1 MASSKLAPIFTHYHQ
16 LHSVSTSGYFK
27 EVEVADLF
35 LHYPST
41 LILYNTFVPEYISG
55 IDFWQ
60 RVNFYYWIYKNS
72 SLLPQR
78 YLEDD
83 LLATAS
89 QLRNPEDQTISQNQ
103 SQRPTQ
109 GQGQMSHQG
118 LESFQSNLTFQET
131 QPSAPLIT
139 PTMPQ
144 VVAQSI
150 YKHSPNSPEP
160 VHPNAQ
166 EMNPLGINTNLL

>member
-41 LILYNTFVPEYISG
+41 LILYNTFVPEYING

-60 RVNFYYWIYKNS
+60 RVNFYYWVYKNS
-72 SLLPQR
+72 SLLPQH

-83 LLATAS
+83 LLAAAS
-89 QLRNPEDQTISQNQ
+89 QLKNPDDQTISQNQ
-103 SQRPTQ
+103 PQRPSQ
-109 GQGQMSHQG
+109 DQMSHQG
-118 LESFQSNLTFQET
+118 LESFQGNLNFQET
-131 QPSAPLIT
+131 QPSAPCMT
-139 PTMPQ
+139 PTISQ
-144 VVAQSI
+144 VSAQSI
-150 YKHSPNSPEP
+150 YKHSSNFPEP
-160 VHPNAQ
+160 AHSKAQ